1 MKVKICGL
9 RRFEDIEYVN
19 EFLPDYAGFIFAPK
33 SKRYIALDFALKL
46 KNKLN
51 KKIKSVGVFVN
62 ENIEN
67 IKKIADL
74 KIIDL
79 IQLHGDED
87 NLFIEKVK
95 NTTNLPVIKA
105 FRADGQLKINMQYSN
120 ADFFLI
126 DSAVKNSFGG
136 TGISFDWSIIPLEYK
151 NKIFLAG
158 GLNALN
164 IKQSIETINP
174 YCLDINSGVETDGFK
189 DKIKIKEVF
198 EIIKDNING

>member
-9 RRFEDIEYVN
+9 RRFEDIDYVN
-19 EFLPDYAGFIFAPK
+19 EFLPDYAGFIFAPQ
-33 SKRYIALDFALKL
+33 SKRYITPDFALKL

-67 IKKIADL
+67 IIKIADL
-74 KIIDL
+74 NIINL
-79 IQLHGDED
+79 IQLHGDE
-87 NLFIEKVK
+87 NNAFIEQVK
-95 NTTNLPVIKA
+95 TSTNLPVIKA
-105 FRADGQLKINMQYSN
+105 FRANGQLKARLTCSN

-136 TGISFDWSIIPLEYK
+136 TGTAFDWSLIPLECK

-158 GLNALN
+158 GLNAEN
-164 IKQSIETINP
+164 IKSAITEVYP

-198 EIIKDNING
+198 EIIKETEYE